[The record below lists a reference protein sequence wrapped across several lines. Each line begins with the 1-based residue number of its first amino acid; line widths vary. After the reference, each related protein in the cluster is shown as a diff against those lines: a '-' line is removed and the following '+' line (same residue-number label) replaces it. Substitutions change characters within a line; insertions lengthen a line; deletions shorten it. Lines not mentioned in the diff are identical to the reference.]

1 MADASDAAAASMS
14 VAAAMPDSSNGVAA
28 GSWEVVREKKFA
40 MPPISVEEAIVCL
53 EYVEHGPGC
62 PLRRWTGVVQC
73 EHASIRYIEHDFY
86 AFRNAAT
93 GEVNVVYKRDEGGLG
108 WISPSPE

>member
-1 MADASDAAAASMS
+1 
-14 VAAAMPDSSNGVAA
+14 VAA

-40 MPPISVEEAIVCL
+40 MPPISVEEAVVCL
-53 EYVEHGPGC
+53 E
-62 PLRRWTGVVQC
+62 
-73 EHASIRYIEHDFY
+73 YIEHDFY

>member
-1 MADASDAAAASMS
+1 MWSM
-14 VAAAMPDSSNGVAA
+14 
-28 GSWEVVREKKFA
+28 
-40 MPPISVEEAIVCL
+40 
-53 EYVEHGPGC
+53 
-62 PLRRWTGVVQC
+62 C

>member
-1 MADASDAAAASMS
+1 MGSSSSHAAAAISHELVVILPNRWCGRRSSQCLPSRWRRRSSASSTPSTALDAPSEGGLVWSM
-14 VAAAMPDSSNGVAA
+14 
-28 GSWEVVREKKFA
+28 
-40 MPPISVEEAIVCL
+40 
-53 EYVEHGPGC
+53 
-62 PLRRWTGVVQC
+62 C

>member
-1 MADASDAAAASMS
+1 MCFFFRRSSASSTSSTALDAPSEGGL
-14 VAAAMPDSSNGVAA
+14 VWSSA
-28 GSWEVVREKKFA
+28 
-40 MPPISVEEAIVCL
+40 
-53 EYVEHGPGC
+53 
-62 PLRRWTGVVQC
+62 C